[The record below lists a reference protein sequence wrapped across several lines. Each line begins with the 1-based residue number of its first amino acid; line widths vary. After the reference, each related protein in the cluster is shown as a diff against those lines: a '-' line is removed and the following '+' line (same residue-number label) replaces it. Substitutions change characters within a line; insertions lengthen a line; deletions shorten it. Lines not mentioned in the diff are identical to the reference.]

1 MHTTVTAHHSFIK
14 GGEEDMEDEAS
25 LDQFGIVTK
34 GRKFSSRSVV
44 AENEAESN
52 EKPRRY
58 RGYGVA
64 THLRESVRSTR
75 SDVISRESSTK
86 RSSRHGTTQRHRQKR
101 EEIQLEEITVHPQQD
116 WSTNCLLAWMDNQ
129 LHLQCM
135 NMDHKIYLQRFG
147 QESYF
152 LNFIFDSDI
161 VACVYIPYMDVT
173 IVFWAAYF
181 LWISSHKKLLL
192 SLVNY
197 RNYGMLSPLL
207 LGGFALWYRNSS
219 FSLWWGVLKWLCCYA
234 WTIYSWEQLHSKACD
249 RGKK

>member
-1 MHTTVTAHHSFIK
+1 
-14 GGEEDMEDEAS
+14 MEDEAS

-86 RSSRHGTTQRHRQKR
+86 RSSRHGTTQRHHQKR

-116 WSTNCLLAWMDNQ
+116 
-129 LHLQCM
+129 
-135 NMDHKIYLQRFG
+135 
-147 QESYF
+147 
-152 LNFIFDSDI
+152 
-161 VACVYIPYMDVT
+161 
-173 IVFWAAYF
+173 
-181 LWISSHKKLLL
+181 
-192 SLVNY
+192 
-197 RNYGMLSPLL
+197 
-207 LGGFALWYRNSS
+207 
-219 FSLWWGVLKWLCCYA
+219 
-234 WTIYSWEQLHSKACD
+234 
-249 RGKK
+249 